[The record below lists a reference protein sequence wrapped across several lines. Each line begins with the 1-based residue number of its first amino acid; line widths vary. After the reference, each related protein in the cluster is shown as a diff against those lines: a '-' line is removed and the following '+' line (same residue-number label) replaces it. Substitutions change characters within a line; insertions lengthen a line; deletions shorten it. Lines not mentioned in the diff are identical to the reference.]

1 MTDLDT
7 EKSELRKAAQKRR
20 KQAHDDAPDAGAALA
35 HHVSGSAPALGFK
48 DGLRVVSSYWPMGT
62 EIDVRPL
69 MRALAEL
76 GHTIALPVVT
86 APATPLTFRQ
96 WQDGD
101 VLIDGGFGTSIPSD
115 AAPSLMP
122 DILIV
127 PMLAF
132 DTAGYRLGYGGGF
145 YDRTLQKLRDAP
157 ADQAP
162 FAVGAAFAGQRLDRT
177 PRGPH
182 DQRLDAIAT
191 ELGTLMTSES
201 GQELPS
207 V

>member
-7 EKSELRKAAQKRR
+7 QKSDLRKAAQKRR
-20 KQAHDDAPDAGAALA
+20 KQAHGDAPDAGDALA
-35 HHVSGSAPALGFK
+35 RHVIASASALGLE
-48 DGLRVVSSYWPMGT
+48 DGPRVVSAYWPMGT

-76 GHTIALPVVT
+76 GHSIALPVVT
-86 APATPLTFRQ
+86 APATPLTFRR

-101 VLIDGGFGTSIPSD
+101 MLIDGGFGTSIPSD
-115 AAPSLMP
+115 AAPSLTP

-132 DTAGYRLGYGGGF
+132 DAAGYRLGYGGGF

-157 ADQAP
+157 AGRAP
-162 FAVGAAFAGQRLDRT
+162 FAIGAAFAGQRLDRT

-182 DQRLDAIAT
+182 DQRLNAIAT
-191 ELGTLMTSES
+191 ELGILMTSDS

>member
-7 EKSELRKAAQKRR
+7 QKSDLRKVAQKRR
-20 KQAHDDAPDAGAALA
+20 KQAHGVAPNAGDALARHVMASAAAL
-35 HHVSGSAPALGFK
+35 
-48 DGLRVVSSYWPMGT
+48 GLEGGPRVVSAYWPMGT
-62 EIDVRPL
+62 EIDVRVL

-76 GHTIALPVVT
+76 GHIIALPVVT
-86 APATPLTFRQ
+86 APATPLTFRK

-101 VLIDGGFGTSIPSD
+101 VLADGGFGTSIPSETM
-115 AAPSLMP
+115 PTLTP

-132 DTAGYRLGYGGGF
+132 DDTGYRLGYGGGF
-145 YDRTLQKLRDAP
+145 YDRTLQKLRDSAVGKR
-157 ADQAP
+157 P
-162 FAVGAAFAGQRLDRT
+162 FALGAAFAGQRLDRT

-182 DQRLDAIAT
+182 DQRLGAIAT
-191 ELGTLMTSES
+191 ELGILMTSEN

>member
-1 MTDLDT
+1 MTDLAT
-7 EKSELRKAAQKRR
+7 QKSELRKIAQKRR
-20 KQAHDDAPDAGAALA
+20 NQAYGDASDAGAALA
-35 HHVSGSAPALGFK
+35 SHVIASLSALGLD
-48 DGLRVVSSYWPMGT
+48 DGPRVVSAYWPMGT
-62 EIDVRPL
+62 EIDVRIL
-69 MRALAEL
+69 MRMLAAL
-76 GHTIALPVVT
+76 GHTLALPVVT
-86 APATPLTFRQ
+86 ESATPLTFRR

-101 VLIDGGFGTSIPSD
+101 MLIDGGFGTSIPSD
-115 AAPSLMP
+115 AAPSLTP

-132 DTAGYRLGYGGGF
+132 DAAGYRLGYGGGF

-157 ADQAP
+157 SGRAP
-162 FAVGAAFAGQRLDRT
+162 FALGAAFAGQRLDRT

-191 ELGTLMTSES
+191 ELGILITSDS

-207 V
+207 A